1 MNIQDLKNKKIAILW
16 YGKEGKSTL
25 RFLQQIWCSDITIL
39 DKNPETSTTENIA
52 LQKWENYLSNLW
64 SFDIIF
70 KSPWVCPYNEELKAY
85 KDKFIS
91 QTQVFYENYK
101 GKVIAVT
108 GTKWKS
114 TTSTLIYLTLKE
126 AGFNVK
132 LVGNIWSPVLDEIN
146 ILWDENY
153 DFVIYEM
160 SSYMLEWFIPH
171 TYISVFNNIYNCHL
185 DWHRGF
191 ENYKNAKINILRNT
205 ENALINFEFK
215 EYAKDTQK
223 IFKTEQFKEDKFELK
238 GAYKDVSG
246 WDENDV
252 WQKNEKIF
260 NIFFFWIDGD
270 FSYKNKAFFIWEEK
284 ILDDSG
290 ILLMWEHNRKN
301 ISAVLWVVFIA
312 TQNKELT
319 LQSLQKVI
327 TTFNGLP
334 HRMEDIG
341 TYKGITFINDAIATT
356 PESTIAAIQT
366 FSPLIWT
373 IFIGGFDSGF
383 VYDEL
388 EKVLESSNIE
398 NIVLFPDTWYK
409 IFENDII
416 NKEEEKEFTL
426 ERAGKAFHI
435 LKTRDMENAVKFAY
449 THTKPWYKAL
459 LSCASQSFSLWKSY
473 EVKGNLF
480 KELVLKYSN

>member
-1 MNIQDLKNKKIAILW
+1 MNTQDLKNKKIAILW

-25 RFLQQIWCSDITIL
+25 RFLQRIWCSDITIL
-39 DKNPETSTTENIA
+39 DKNSEIQPIENISS
-52 LQKWENYLSNLW
+52 QIWKDYLSNLAD
-64 SFDIIF
+64 FDVIF
-70 KSPWVCPYNEELKAY
+70 KSPWVCPYNEELKAH

-101 GKVIAVT
+101 GKIIAVT

-146 ILWDENY
+146 ILGDENY

-191 ENYKNAKINILRNT
+191 ENYKNAKINILRHT
-205 ENALINFEFK
+205 ENALINYECK

-223 IFKTEQFKEDKFELK
+223 IFKTEQFEEDKFELK
-238 GAYKDVSG
+238 GAYKDVND
-246 WDENDV
+246 WNENDV
-252 WQKNEKIF
+252 WQRNEKTF
-260 NIFFFWIDGD
+260 NIFCFWIDGD
-270 FSYKNKAFFIWEEK
+270 FSYKNKAFFIGEEK
-284 ILDDSG
+284 ILDDAN
-290 ILLMWEHNRKN
+290 ILLLWEHNRKN
-301 ISAVLWVVFIA
+301 ISAVLWVLYIA
-312 TQNKELT
+312 TQNKELSA
-319 LQSLQKVI
+319 QSLKKVL
-327 TTFNGLP
+327 TTFDGLP
-334 HRMEDIG
+334 HRMEDVG
-341 TYKGITFINDAIATT
+341 TYRGITFINDAIATT

-373 IFIGGFDSGF
+373 IFIGWFDSGF

-388 EKVLESSNIE
+388 EKILISSNIE
-398 NIVLFPDTWYK
+398 NIVLFPDTGYK
-409 IFENDII
+409 IFTKEISDQ
-416 NKEEEKEFTL
+416 EEENEFTL
-426 ERAGKAFHI
+426 TLGEKILHV
-435 LKTRDMENAVKFAY
+435 LKTRSMENAIKFSY
-449 THTKPWYKAL
+449 KNTKPWYKVL

-480 KELVLKYSN
+480 KEFVIKYSK